1 MLLLGCPWGQC
12 PIKKQILSMSKETN
26 INGGWNSQKALH
38 VPFPPLMKPIFVGR
52 RRVIPSHVANKFGSW
67 FGTNEKLLRGVNG
80 PISTTNDYLNTAYND
95 VVCLCGSCRN
105 NALSRTHRK
114 RFDLLQFSP
123 NMWRVFPLFI
133 DFPSN
138 TNIFTWIVRRAL
150 NAISDRNKIAF
161 WFSRNRNSVSF
172 KIPTLTLSQHYW

>member
-1 MLLLGCPWGQC
+1 MIQKKNNPRVRTCMLLLGCPWGQC

-38 VPFPPLMKPIFVGR
+38 VPFPPSMKPIFVGR

-67 FGTNEKLLRGVNG
+67 FGTNKKLLRGVNG

-133 DFPSN
+133 DFPIKYKHIHLDSEKGFKC
-138 TNIFTWIVRRAL
+138 NIRQ
-150 NAISDRNKIAF
+150 K
-161 WFSRNRNSVSF
+161 
-172 KIPTLTLSQHYW
+172 